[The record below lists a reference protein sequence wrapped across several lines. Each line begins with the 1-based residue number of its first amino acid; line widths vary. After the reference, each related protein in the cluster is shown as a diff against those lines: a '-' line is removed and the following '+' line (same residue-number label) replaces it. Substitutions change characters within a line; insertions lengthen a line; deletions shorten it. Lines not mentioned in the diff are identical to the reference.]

1 MGFTFQYPFAKS
13 TYTVNNRNAV
23 LTGYYCGQ
31 KNTQYQIR
39 IELGSMTWQSIKQFT
54 RGTTTPLA
62 SIFGSGFLVIVSV
75 LAGAVGAYA
84 LIAMAGICILAYLVG
99 SVVRF
104 NIRHAETV
112 LASANPPAATKLF
125 ERIAD
130 VVLVPAYVISITL
143 YLRILSSYGLGY
155 LDADSEYNERSLTTG
170 IIVFILFVSVTKGLK
185 VLEGL
190 EKWALY
196 TTMAIIAL
204 LIVAFAVYDIDLLI
218 SGSLTL
224 PAFPDKDAW
233 HIITVLAGTLIV
245 VQGFE
250 TTRYL
255 GDEYDRQTRIRACR
269 NSQII
274 ATVVYLLF
282 ILLATPLMHFLSGE
296 ISDNSLM
303 QLAHIVAI
311 WLPAPLVLAAIFS
324 QFSAATADTIGAS
337 GNMLEFSNH
346 KITEKISYI
355 IICGFAIVLTWTADT
370 LQILALASRAFAFY
384 YFMQCLVALT
394 VTDRTAG
401 KIFFVVIA
409 MILLFITVFAVPV
422 G

>member
-1 MGFTFQYPFAKS
+1 MGAMQAIKKFT
-13 TYTVNNRNAV
+13 
-23 LTGYYCGQ
+23 
-31 KNTQYQIR
+31 
-39 IELGSMTWQSIKQFT
+39 E
-54 RGTTTPLA
+54 GTTTPLA

-75 LAGAVGAYA
+75 LAGAVGSYS
-84 LIAMAGICILAYLVG
+84 LVAMAGICALAYAVG
-99 SVVRF
+99 SVIRF
-104 NIRHAETV
+104 NIAHAETQ
-112 LASANPPAATKLF
+112 LASGKASIITRTC

-130 VVLVPAYVISITL
+130 VALVPAYVISITL
-143 YLRILSSYGLGY
+143 YLRILSSYALGF
-155 LDADSEYNERSLTTG
+155 LDADSEYNERIVTTG
-170 IIVFILFVSVTKGLK
+170 IIAFILFVSVTKGLK

-204 LIVAFAVYDIDLLI
+204 LIGAFAIYDIGILAQ
-218 SGSLTL
+218 GALTFPSF
-224 PAFPDKDAW
+224 PAQDSW

-255 GDEYDRQTRIRACR
+255 GDEYDRETRIRACR

-274 ATVVYLLF
+274 STIVYLLF
-282 ILLATPLMHFLSGE
+282 VALATPLIHFLTGE
-296 ISDNSLM
+296 VADNALM
-303 QLAHIVAI
+303 QLAGIVAV
-311 WLPAPLVLAAIFS
+311 WLPAPLVLAAVFS

-346 KITEKISYI
+346 KVSEKLSYV
-355 IICGFAIVLTWTADT
+355 IICGFAILLTWTADT

-394 VTDRTAG
+394 VANSPMHKLLFAVIG
-401 KIFFVVIA
+401 VV
-409 MILLFITVFAVPV
+409 LLFITIFAVPV